1 MASGFFGGFPVAGG
15 FSRTA
20 VNHGAGART
29 PLASLITAA
38 ALGISVLWLTPV
50 LHHLPQA
57 VLAAVVIVAVASLV
71 DLPEAVD
78 TFRTRRGDAAALA
91 VTFLA
96 TLLIGVEIGLAIGL
110 AFSLLMVL
118 RHTANPHTTELGRV
132 EGTHEYRNVDRWPTA
147 TSDRCALLRVDGP
160 LFFAN
165 TKALEDRIA
174 ALVAERP
181 DVETVVIDASAIG
194 DLDTSGAHLLK
205 QLDTDLTTSG
215 VTLRLA
221 TVRGPVR
228 DVMHRAS
235 IWDQMGDRIHP
246 SVSSA
251 ITAAEPGSILLRL
264 GDHEEP
270 TEVV

>member
-1 MASGFFGGFPVAGG
+1 M
-15 FSRTA
+15 
-20 VNHGAGART
+20 
-29 PLASLITAA
+29 
-38 ALGISVLWLTPV
+38 
-50 LHHLPQA
+50 
-57 VLAAVVIVAVASLV
+57 
-71 DLPEAVD
+71 
-78 TFRTRRGDAAALA
+78 
-91 VTFLA
+91 
-96 TLLIGVEIGLAIGL
+96 
-110 AFSLLMVL
+110 
-118 RHTANPHTTELGRV
+118 